1 MITNLNTDK
10 GWSPQQ
16 AIIAANEIVGDM
28 EGVVIAYY
36 KKNEDGEVYV
46 MGSEM
51 DTRDLLFLSKA
62 IEYYTMGG

>member
-16 AIIAANEIVGDM
+16 ALIAANEIVDDM
-28 EGVVIAYY
+28 EGVVITYY
-36 KKNEDGEVYV
+36 RKNEDGEVYI
-46 MGSEM
+46 MGSAM

-62 IEYYTMGG
+62 IEFYAMGG

>member
-16 AIIAANEIVGDM
+16 VLIEAGDRVDEIQD
-28 EGVVIAYY
+28 VVIAYY
-36 KKNEDGEVYV
+36 KKNSDGEVYI
-46 MGSEM
+46 MGTEM

-62 IEYYTMGG
+62 IEHYTMGS

>member
-16 AIIAANEIVGDM
+16 ALIAANEIVDDM
-28 EGVVIAYY
+28 EGVVISYY
-36 KKNEDGEVYV
+36 KKSEDGEVYI
-46 MGSEM
+46 MGSAM

-62 IEYYTMGG
+62 IEFYAMGG